1 MGSGVSVTRDIAKY
15 GARKLPTIQ
24 RGQNRRD
31 GTQYG
36 KLDGNYPGNGKY
48 NRKPKNNG
56 FISWVKGLF
65 GRRLIAMTP
74 PVVTLPDAARRSLP
88 SSPSFENSAPTS
100 IWLPC
105 AMVLLV
111 LALVLW
117 FFRRRFTAHKKPL
130 IPRYHEDEIKPSPLA
145 IEL

>member
-1 MGSGVSVTRDIAKY
+1 MGSYRSAEALNKASKRYTAHG
-15 GARKLPTIQ
+15 
-24 RGQNRRD
+24 RRD
-31 GTQYG
+31 
-36 KLDGNYPGNGKY
+36 KLHERGDYSKI
-48 NRKPKNNG
+48 NRNPKN
-56 FISWVKGLF
+56 
-65 GRRLIAMTP
+65 RHERYRLVSMTP
-74 PVVTLPDAARRSLP
+74 PVGTLPDAARRSLP